1 MAGLI
6 VYEQLKEIRE
16 ELEKKL
22 DELKFRIA
30 MEDVSNTIDEIK
42 NSIKVLDTINIKE
55 LVKKLSYVSDI
66 SDDKLESL
74 VDLINKYDEAVSTS
88 DTVLEAKVNEVLLKS
103 GVLDK
108 FKDELISIMDRYKQD
123 ILNKIRT
130 PVKLKD
136 IDIQNDGT
144 LDIDIEVL
152 DVIDFEIP
160 IYKYDE
166 DGNILIKCGVNPTF
180 ENGKVI
186 IKLSDKV
193 KKELG
198 FVNGFDG
205 WKTSVQVLTK
215 IKEQ

>member
-6 VYEQLKEIRE
+6 IYEQLKEIRE

-22 DELKFRIA
+22 DELKFRVA

-66 SDDKLESL
+66 SDDKLKSL
-74 VDLINKYDEAVSTS
+74 VDLINKYDQAVSTS

-108 FKDELISIMDRYKQD
+108 FKDDLIEIMDKYKQD
-123 ILNKIRT
+123 ILDKIRV
-130 PVKLKD
+130 PIKLKD
-136 IDIQNDGT
+136 VGIQVDGT
-144 LDIDIEVL
+144 LDIVEEVL
-152 DVIDFEIP
+152 DVVDFEIP

-166 DGNILIKCGVNPTF
+166 DGNILIKCGVNPEF
-180 ENGKVI
+180 ENGKII
-186 IKLSDKV
+186 IKLSDKA
-193 KKELG
+193 KSTLG
-198 FVNGFDG
+198 FENGFEG
-205 WKTSVQVLTK
+205 WKTSVQILTK
-215 IKEQ
+215 IKE